1 MREKS
6 AKIRFLRIY
15 IECTISAV
23 LWACLAL
30 QKTDGEG
37 GRGRVRE
44 SGSRVKRRLKKKK
57 RKEANLSRFSFLPF
71 SSFCV
76 STNTI
81 RT

>member
-57 RKEANLSRFSFLPF
+57 KERGQSQQILLFAILQLL
-71 SSFCV
+71 CEHEYY
-76 STNTI
+76 
-81 RT
+81 